1 MEHLSQQQVPMW
13 ALGLTFVASA
23 VLPMLLRWA
32 WRALRLWMRERRT
45 DRGEERRAEETATST
60 IAELLRE
67 SRVEVRELG
76 NRLEHA
82 TMVAVG
88 LREENAKLRAEA
100 VRFSAELASVREQCA
115 RLEAAL
121 VAKDVVIAELRT
133 ASANELVEAVRREM
147 GG

>member
-1 MEHLSQQQVPMW
+1 MEHLSQQVPVW
-13 ALGLTFVASA
+13 ALGLTFLLSA
-23 VLPMLLRWA
+23 LLPMLLRWG
-32 WRALRLWMRERRT
+32 WRALQLWMRERRV
-45 DRGEERRAEETATST
+45 DRDEDRRAEESATAT

-82 TMVAVG
+82 TAVAVS

-121 VAKDVVIAELRT
+121 VAKDAVIAELRT

>member
-1 MEHLSQQQVPMW
+1 MEQLSQQVPVW
-13 ALGLTFVASA
+13 ALGLTFVMSA

-32 WRALRLWMRERRT
+32 WRALQLWMRERRT
-45 DRGEERRAEETATST
+45 DRGEERRAEESTTAT

-67 SRVEVRELG
+67 SRFEIRELG

-82 TMVAVG
+82 TEVAIS
-88 LREENAKLRAEA
+88 LREENAKLRADA
-100 VRFSAELASVREQCA
+100 VRFSAELASVRGQVT

-121 VAKDVVIAELRT
+121 AAKDVVIAELRT